1 MCLLRGWLC
10 ARLSWGVLL
19 LGESRFSGVPLLNEA
34 YVPIVDGIQLAGPRH
49 VGGAAGGAARLP
61 VGQALLLAHAIAS
74 GLVRTANPYRWYCDV
89 CERG

>member
-19 LGESRFSGVPLLNEA
+19 LGESRFSSVPLLNEA
-34 YVPIVDGIQLAGPRH
+34 YVPIVDGIQRPDRDTSA
-49 VGGAAGGAARLP
+49 V
-61 VGQALLLAHAIAS
+61 LLAVPRGS
-74 GLVRTANPYRWYCDV
+74 LSDVRTANPYRWYCDV

>member
-1 MCLLRGWLC
+1 
-10 ARLSWGVLL
+10 LSWGVLL